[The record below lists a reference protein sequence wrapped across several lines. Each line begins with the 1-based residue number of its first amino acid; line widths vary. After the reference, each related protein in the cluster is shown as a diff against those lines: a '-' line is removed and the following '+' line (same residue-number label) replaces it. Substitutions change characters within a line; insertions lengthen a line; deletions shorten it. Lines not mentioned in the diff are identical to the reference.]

1 MLSVRFTVGLG
12 RSYAFNEGGSQKRSR
27 LSVLRKKQHDVFVG
41 GRYVKEIIPKGDNP
55 ITDVHG
61 FGKMNVVA
69 GSEWISPKG
78 QRVQYYVNMD
88 SVDHEIILPD
98 NNKKRTVKALQGI
111 RINL

>member
-1 MLSVRFTVGLG
+1 MGWVDPTLLMKEE
-12 RSYAFNEGGSQKRSR
+12 AKREADFLKT

-55 ITDVHG
+55 LTDVHG
-61 FGKMNVVA
+61 FGKMNVIA